1 MLNPLPVTQ
10 TFATDKDVRRAN
22 LTFHFG
28 AELQGAVVRVCVI
41 RGERILSLGSG
52 VIATSA
58 GRVLTA
64 AHVLDLHKPGDLIA
78 IGTYQS
84 DEGSTRWEY
93 YAIVLTPDQ
102 DLLEEDR
109 NGRRVDYA
117 VLAIRGRLELRPAEF
132 CGYKTINY
140 ETISIEPTPLT
151 FDNFVG
157 PAPPEAV
164 QNLLGVEVLLC
175 GYPSPLTTWT
185 SISVSR
191 GSICMVD
198 DTGMLSVHAFIHGGS
213 SGGPAFI
220 RHEGTMYVAGIVSHN
235 PAYQGEVINN
245 LACIRSVHASCL
257 RMLPQHYAS
266 VHA

>member
-10 TFATDKDVRRAN
+10 AFPVYEAEWRAN
-22 LTFHFG
+22 LDFHFG
-28 AELQGAVVRVCVI
+28 ADFKGAVVPLGAK
-41 RGERILSLGSG
+41 GEGRFRDLGSG
-52 VIATSA
+52 VIVSPD
-58 GRVLTA
+58 GRVITA
-64 AHVLDLHKPGDLIA
+64 AHVLDKRKPGDLIA

-84 DEGSTRWEY
+84 DEGSTHWEY
-93 YAIVLTPDQ
+93 YAVLLTPDQ

-109 NGRRVDYA
+109 KGRRVDYA

-164 QNLLGVEVLLC
+164 QNLLGEEVLLC
-175 GYPSPLTTWT
+175 GYPSPLTAWT